1 MELIFHPYK
10 IRSLALIDSEKIY
23 EYLQDFE
30 IVKFLATVPSPYL
43 LENALSFILFA
54 NAKEKE
60 KTEFHYAVA
69 NVDDDK
75 MLGLIGVKEINF
87 QTGTCE
93 IGYWLGRENHN
104 KGIITQ
110 AINKISSYCFDELD
124 LCLIKAGVFESNR
137 ASIKALEKAG
147 FHNAGFSEKL
157 YCNTILKEKMYE
169 FHLVKENFVPRETGK
184 QSTT

>member
-1 MELIFHPYK
+1 MELVFHSYR
-10 IRSLALIDSEKIY
+10 IRSLRQGDAEKIY
-23 EYLQDFE
+23 EYMQDFN
-30 IVKFLATVPSPYL
+30 IVKYLATVPSPYL

-54 NAKEKE
+54 NEKEKE
-60 KTEFHYAVA
+60 KTEFHYAIA

-93 IGYWLGRENHN
+93 IGYWLGREHHN
-104 KGIITQ
+104 RGIITQ
-110 AINKISSYCFDELD
+110 AINEISQYCFNELG
-124 LCLIKAGVFESNR
+124 LGVIKAIVFESNI

-147 FHNAGFSEKL
+147 FYRAGFSEKA

-169 FHLVKENFVPRETGK
+169 FLLSKEKFVSRGTEK
-184 QSTT
+184 